1 MKTLSEMS
9 PPFASILWSESSFK
23 GFVGAESRT
32 RNSSKLIPYPG
43 YSYKYSYAPYSQNIL
58 YGMPPHSGMLL
69 RFLASPFP
77 FGGHHRTAFI
87 GPNKYHHFGGWG
99 GHKYYSSAWGPVW

>member
-1 MKTLSEMS
+1 MDQMIPILSGIEKTCPE
-9 PPFASILWSESSFK
+9 K
-23 GFVGAESRT
+23 YY
-32 RNSSKLIPYPG
+32 IPYPG
-43 YSYKYSYAPYSQNIL
+43 YGYKYPSYAPSYSQNIL

-99 GHKYYSSAWGPVW
+99 GHKYYSSGWGPVW